1 MSMRKNAVN
10 RDLIPIAGGVCA
22 PEGFRAGSAVC
33 GFKKNGEEDLGI
45 IVSQRRCPTACVYST
60 SAQRGAPIIVTE
72 KHMENGHAHAI
83 LVNGGVANT
92 FQIGGERL
100 AKDAC
105 RIVDHYCSVITEDV
119 VVASTGVM
127 GQKLTLEQFEKGIKE
142 IAQNLES
149 SPKASNSVAKAMAN
163 DGAEAMQVSYLFEL
177 GAIHCKIGAVFKAN
191 THVSP
196 NMATTLVFITTDV
209 NITPEMLKKA
219 LLGAVNETMNLMD
232 VDGVASPN
240 DMVCIMAN
248 GKANNWRIDYAD
260 TDYDKFL
267 HALKEVLTQI
277 CLRILRNVKNKK
289 QILLCKV
296 QGANSAQISRAL
308 AKKLVSSVAVK
319 EDIKNARINAENI
332 LFQIAEISGKQDFE
346 RVGISVRSEVG
357 EVVIYEDGM
366 RMPDMHGH
374 LKEIFA
380 SSCVELKISLAQGN
394 YKSLGSTCI

>member
-1 MSMRKNAVN
+1 MRKNGVN

-60 SAQRGAPIIVTE
+60 SAQRGAPILVTE
-72 KHMENGHAHAI
+72 KHMENEHAHAI

-105 RIVDHYCSVITEDV
+105 RIVDHYCGVIAEDV
-119 VVASTGVM
+119 VVSSTGVM
-127 GQKLTLEQFEKGIKE
+127 GQKLTLEQFEQGIKE
-142 IAQNLES
+142 IAQNLER
-149 SPKASNSVAKAMAN
+149 SPKASQSVAKAMAN
-163 DGAEAMQVSYLFEL
+163 DGADAMQLSYLFEL
-177 GAIHCKIGAVFKAN
+177 GAILCKIGVVFKAN
-191 THVSP
+191 AHVSP
-196 NMATTLVFITTDV
+196 NMATTLVFVTTDV
-209 NITPEMLKKA
+209 NITPKMLKKA
-219 LLGAVNETMNLMD
+219 LLYAVNETMNLMD
-232 VDGVASPN
+232 IDGVASPN

-260 TDYDKFL
+260 TDYRKFAY
-267 HALKEVLTQI
+267 ALKEVFSQI
-277 CLRILRNVKNKK
+277 CLRILRNAKNKK

-296 QGANSAQISRAL
+296 QGAKSAQISRAL

-319 EDIKNARINAENI
+319 EDMKNARVNAENI
-332 LFQIAEISGKQDFE
+332 LFQIAELGGGQDFE
-346 RVGISVRSEVG
+346 RIGISVCSQVG

-366 RMPDMHGH
+366 RMPDMREF
-374 LKEIFA
+374 LEEIFS
-380 SSCVELKISLAQGN
+380 SSCIELKISLAQGN
-394 YKSLGSTCI
+394 YKSVGSTCF